1 MEKVIGI
8 GADGTNNDE
17 SAEKQK
23 IEREIIELSEHYYEN
38 RAAVKKKGRKISII
52 TLIVW
57 YLFLCLLTL
66 DGWYWEGVVIISVAA
81 GAIAI
86 AVSVAVFEISCSGI
100 KKETGRLKH
109 QIISKK
115 LKYKKMLREG

>member
-1 MEKVIGI
+1 MEKAISD
-8 GADGTNNDE
+8 GANNVNEEDV
-17 SAEKQK
+17 SKLKQ
-23 IEREIIELSEHYYEN
+23 EIIEMSENYYEN